1 MTILP
6 SLTVNDLGL
15 SLVIFQPLS
24 DLPSNRLMKPFSLF
38 LPLASSALITANGAT
53 NIVINRNLLMG
64 RPA

>member
-38 LPLASSALITANGAT
+38 LPLTSSAPITANGAT
-53 NIVINRNLLMG
+53 NIAINRNLLMG